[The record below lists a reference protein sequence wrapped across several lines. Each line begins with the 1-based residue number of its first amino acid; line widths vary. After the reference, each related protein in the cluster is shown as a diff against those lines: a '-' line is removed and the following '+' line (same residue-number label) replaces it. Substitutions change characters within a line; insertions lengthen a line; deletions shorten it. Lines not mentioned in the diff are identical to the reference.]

1 MATDETP
8 FEDVEMTED
17 GFSLPALKW
26 RELVFIGA
34 MRRDRE
40 AFVRDP
46 ARPLPTFR
54 ISGLWPEG
62 QRFAVAHLGDRIV
75 LRRV

>member
-8 FEDVEMTED
+8 FADVEVMED

-34 MRRDRE
+34 MRRDGE

-46 ARPLPTFR
+46 TRPIPAFR
-54 ISGLWPEG
+54 IPGLLPEG
-62 QRFAVAHLGDRIV
+62 QRFTVATLGDRIV
-75 LRRV
+75 LRHA